1 MRIRTSVKTLSVL
14 VLALLTTS
22 AFAVDSAGEPDRK
35 SLGKNHRPM
44 LFEFAA
50 DSTGE
55 DAGHCPPP
63 RAIRQRNRNAPGHRP
78 SGIRLIQE

>member
-55 DAGHCPPP
+55 DAGHCPP
-63 RAIRQRNRNAPGHRP
+63 RGLSGNATGT
-78 SGIRLIQE
+78 RLVIAHLVYA

>member
-63 RAIRQRNRNAPGHRP
+63 AGYPATQQERAWSSPIWL
-78 SGIRLIQE
+78 RLIQE